1 MCLQYWAGKCHHHS
15 RLKQKDT
22 TENVTKLLSTES
34 MTHKAEV
41 HEFLWERHEVIS
53 WVWGHL
59 KGTFKYPPQGV
70 GGVRRKQHTGFGGG
84 GGEGERGDS
93 MYGKALHRKPCLRIH
108 NQKIRSEKDL
118 YCKSP
123 LQQPKTKAARRQLK

>member
-1 MCLQYWAGKCHHHS
+1 MLGKVVSEMCLQYWAGKCHHHS

-84 GGEGERGDS
+84 GG
-93 MYGKALHRKPCLRIH
+93 GKGSVGIACT
-108 NQKIRSEKDL
+108 EKRFTE
-118 YCKSP
+118 SP
-123 LQQPKTKAARRQLK
+123 A